1 MNTATT
7 TDCLESDME
16 LVLVLVSGNGRVG
29 SQGVTLA
36 DRLAAGQELYLI
48 VQV

>member
-16 LVLVLVSGNGRVG
+16 LVLVFRNGRVG